1 MLKSDVQLIQRT
13 LDGDDAAFAGL
24 VDKYQKQVHALV
36 WRKIGDFH
44 FAEEITQD
52 TFIKAHQQLRTLKK
66 PQRFASWLYVI
77 ASNLC
82 GTWLRNK
89 NVRTQLQEHI
99 DKSVDERATYSE
111 HIVKE
116 NNHITVETQRN
127 VVKKLLAKLGESER
141 TVMTL
146 HYFGEMSC
154 SEIGAFL
161 GVSTNTVKSRLR
173 RAQQR
178 LKKEEP
184 IIREA
189 LDNFQISPNLTENIM
204 CEISRTKPAAP
215 FGSKPLVP
223 WAVATSTLVVMLLML
238 GFGNNK
244 YLTRFQKPY
253 SFDATA
259 EMTVDIIDAPV
270 VANLEQKPDVR
281 TEIGSA
287 NGLLQQNVPEEQ
299 PNNDVATL
307 SEETRTEKT
316 VKDYTKW
323 ELPEKAKV
331 RLGKGRV
338 NDIKFTPDGTQL
350 VVGTEIGVWI
360 YDANTGEEIALFTD
374 VGDDNQRLNRSYI
387 NMLVSVTDANAIECL
402 GLDGDKD
409 LWDLEEDSLK
419 SILPYLRRRNNVLQ
433 FKASNIKLDYSGLTI
448 NLPWHGRA
456 GLWNPRDGENESIEA
471 ISLTKTHL
479 GMRIAISPDER
490 FLAAARERRFL
501 AKGYK
506 MLAIQVWDRTTGQR
520 VFTVEETELNIKEL
534 VFSPDSKTL
543 AYIDSSDI
551 VRLWDIENN
560 SLQFMFEPGVPLQ
573 AIAFSPDGSVLASG
587 STDGILRFWKVE
599 ERGKHSISE
608 RDFNIISKV
617 RPHKWFIGHAN
628 NSKFVAIN
636 FSPDGKKVASANSDG
651 TTRLWDADLGNQLF
665 TFTQHSGSQTAL
677 AFRAINKSKMPDA
690 TNRTLTS
697 IGLRNSH
704 IFISVWDIDVGNRL
718 SFDRIFNSDSEV
730 AISPDGSLF
739 VTKDN
744 AVRLWDTQ
752 TKSVLSTLGS
762 AEDQSF
768 VPKVVFSPDVQRLA
782 VSARKDNTVQ
792 IWDVP
797 NRKTLCRLEGH
808 TTYVYSLAF
817 SPDNKIVITSGWTT
831 KDVTIRLWDTMT
843 GTLLAS
849 FPDQGAVAFAPDRN
863 TFVGGT
869 HIYTW
874 NPETIQYDRTVRLED
889 VSKSYPPTA
898 LTFSP
903 DGSIVVSGNRDGIVQ
918 LRDSTTGNKI
928 SEHVGHASWI
938 SELVFSEDGT
948 TLATSGGDGTILV
961 WDWEE
966 VSKGSNGKD

>member
-1 MLKSDVQLIQRT
+1 MKNNDVELIQRV
-13 LDGDDAAFAGL
+13 LSGD
-24 VDKYQKQVHALV
+24 H
-36 WRKIGDFH
+36 
-44 FAEEITQD
+44 EI
-52 TFIKAHQQLRTLKK
+52 
-66 PQRFASWLYVI
+66 S
-77 ASNLC
+77 
-82 GTWLRNK
+82 
-89 NVRTQLQEHI
+89 HI
-99 DKSVDERATYSE
+99 KSVTPS
-111 HIVKE
+111 
-116 NNHITVETQRN
+116 N
-127 VVKKLLAKLGESER
+127 
-141 TVMTL
+141 
-146 HYFGEMSC
+146 
-154 SEIGAFL
+154 
-161 GVSTNTVKSRLR
+161 
-173 RAQQR
+173 
-178 LKKEEP
+178 
-184 IIREA
+184 
-189 LDNFQISPNLTENIM
+189 
-204 CEISRTKPAAP
+204 
-215 FGSKPLVP
+215 SKPLISWVVT
-223 WAVATSTLVVMLLML
+223 ASTLAVVFLML
-238 GFGNNK
+238 GNI
-244 YLTRFQKPY
+244 
-253 SFDATA
+253 AT
-259 EMTVDIIDAPV
+259 
-270 VANLEQKPDVR
+270 
-281 TEIGSA
+281 S
-287 NGLLQQNVPEEQ
+287 
-299 PNNDVATL
+299 
-307 SEETRTEKT
+307 SEDTKSEGT

-323 ELPEKAKV
+323 ELPKAAKA
-331 RLGKGRV
+331 RLGKGKV
-338 NDIKFTPDGTQL
+338 NDIKFTPDGKQL
-350 VVGTEIGVWI
+350 AVGTSIGVWL
-360 YDANTGEEIALFTD
+360 YDTNTGEETVLFTD
-374 VGDDNQRLNRSYI
+374 VGDDNQRLDRSYI
-387 NMLVSVTDANAIECL
+387 NMLVSVNDGDTIECPS
-402 GLDGDKD
+402 LDGDKD

-419 SILPYLRRRNNVLQ
+419 PILPYLCRRHNVLQ
-433 FKASNIKLDYSGLTI
+433 FKASNIKFAYSGWRM

-456 GLWNPRDGENESIEA
+456 GLWNSREGKNESIEA
-471 ISLTKTHL
+471 TSLTKTEM

-490 FLAAARERRFL
+490 FLAAAHERRFL
-501 AKGYK
+501 AKDYK

-520 VFTVEETELNIKEL
+520 VFTIEEAEFNIKEL

-573 AIAFSPDGSVLASG
+573 AIAFSPDGSFLASG
-587 STDGILRFWKVE
+587 SIDGILRFWKVE
-599 ERGKHSISE
+599 ERGKHPISE

-636 FSPDGKKVASANSDG
+636 FSPDGKKVASASSDG
-651 TTRLWDADLGNQLF
+651 TTRLWDADSGNQLF

-677 AFRAINKSKMPDA
+677 AFRTINKSKMPDA

-704 IFISVWDIDVGNRL
+704 IFISVWDIDAGNRL

-768 VPKVVFSPDVQRLA
+768 GPKVVFSPDGQRLA

-792 IWDVP
+792 IWDMP
-797 NRKTLCRLEGH
+797 NRQTLCRLEGH
-808 TTYVYSLAF
+808 TTHVYSLAF
-817 SPDNKIVITSGWTT
+817 SPDNKIVITSGWTS

-843 GTLLAS
+843 GALLAS

-863 TFVGGT
+863 TFAGGT

-918 LRDSTTGNKI
+918 LRDSTTGKII

-961 WDWEE
+961 WDWDEVLEE
-966 VSKGSNGKD
+966 SVGKEKTF